1 MMAAETG
8 RLASVNP
15 ATGEVLASFEEHPP
29 AELDRALAEA
39 DAAQRAWRRR
49 SFGER
54 SRVLLG
60 AARLLRRRR
69 SEYARLATLE
79 MGKPVAEAEAEID
92 KCAWNCEFYA
102 EQGER
107 LLADEPV
114 RTQAQASYVA
124 YQPLGV
130 VLAIMPWNFPFW
142 QVLRFAAPALMA
154 GNGALLKHSPNVP
167 QCALAIERLLAEA
180 GAPAGLFRTLLV
192 GEGSVGEAT
201 ERLVADPRLRAVT
214 LTGSERA
221 GAAVGSAAGRSLKKC
236 VLELG
241 GSDPFIVLADA
252 DLSNLAEQAVRA
264 RFSNA
269 GQSCIAAKRFIVERT
284 VAEEFEQRLVDATAA
299 LAVGAPLDPATRV
312 GPLARAD
319 LRDALERQVEASQAL
334 GARVL
339 LGGHR
344 LDGRGWFFAPTVL
357 AGVTRDMPVFRQETF
372 GPVAAVVRAEDEET
386 AVDLANDTPYGLG
399 ASVWTR
405 DLDRAQR
412 LGRRIESGSL
422 FVNALVASDPRL
434 PFGGVKRSGYGR
446 ELAAPGIREFTNIR
460 TFWVQP
466 ADAAPPAVLTE

>member
-1 MMAAETG
+1 MAARE
-8 RLASVNP
+8 RLVSVNP
-15 ATGEVLASFEEHPP
+15 ATGVELASFDAHPP
-29 AELDRALAEA
+29 EALDRALAEA
-39 DAAQRAWRRR
+39 DAAQRSWRRTPL
-49 SFGER
+49 GER
-54 SRVLLG
+54 SRVLLE

-79 MGKPVAEAEAEID
+79 MGKPVVEAEAEVD

-102 EQGER
+102 EQAER

-114 RTQAQASYVA
+114 GTQAQASYVA
-124 YQPLGV
+124 YQPLGL

-154 GNGALLKHSPNVP
+154 GNGALLKHAPNVP
-167 QCALAIERLLAEA
+167 QCALAIEQLLAAA
-180 GAPAGLFRTLLV
+180 GAPPGLFRTLLV
-192 GEGSVGEAT
+192 GEASVGEAT
-201 ERLVADPRLRAVT
+201 GRLLADPRLRAVT

-221 GAAVGSAAGRSLKKC
+221 GAAVGAAAGRALKKC

-252 DLSNLAEQAVRA
+252 DLPHVAEQAARA
-264 RFSNA
+264 RFANA
-269 GQSCIAAKRFIVERT
+269 GQSCIAAKRFIVEQP

-299 LAVGAPLDPATRV
+299 LPVGDPLDPATRV

-319 LRDALERQVEASQAL
+319 LRDTLERQVEASRAL

-339 LGGHR
+339 LGGRR
-344 LDGRGWFFAPTVL
+344 LDGGGWFFAPTVL
-357 AGVTRDMPVFRQETF
+357 AGVTRDMAVFQQETF
-372 GPVAAVVRAEDEET
+372 GPVAAVIRAEDAEA
-386 AVDLANDTPYGLG
+386 AVELANDTPYGLG

-422 FVNALVASDPRL
+422 FVNATVASDPRL
-434 PFGGVKRSGYGR
+434 PFGGVKRSGHGR
-446 ELAAPGIREFTNIR
+446 ELAAAGIREFSNVR

-466 ADAAPPAVLTE
+466 SDAEPPAVLTE

>member
-1 MMAAETG
+1 MAARE

-15 ATGEVLASFEEHPP
+15 ATGEELASFDTHPP
-29 AELDRALAEA
+29 EALDRALAEA
-39 DAAQRAWRRR
+39 DTAQRSWRRTPV
-49 SFGER
+49 GER
-54 SRVLLG
+54 SRVLLE

-79 MGKPVAEAEAEID
+79 MGKPVVEAEAEVD

-102 EQGER
+102 EQAER

-114 RTQAQASYVA
+114 ATQARASYVA
-124 YQPLGV
+124 YQPLGL

-154 GNGALLKHSPNVP
+154 GNGALLKHAPNVP
-167 QCALAIERLLAEA
+167 QCALAIEQLLAAA
-180 GAPAGLFRTLLV
+180 GAPPGLFRTLLV
-192 GEGSVGEAT
+192 GEASVGEAT
-201 ERLVADPRLRAVT
+201 ERLLADPRLRAVT

-221 GAAVGSAAGRSLKKC
+221 GAAVGAAAGRALKKC

-252 DLSNLAEQAVRA
+252 DLPHVAEQAARA
-264 RFSNA
+264 RFANA
-269 GQSCIAAKRFIVERT
+269 GQSCIAAKRFIVEQP

-299 LAVGAPLDPATRV
+299 LPVGDPLDPATRV

-319 LRDALERQVEASQAL
+319 LRDTLERQVEASRAL

-339 LGGHR
+339 LGGRR
-344 LDGRGWFFAPTVL
+344 LDGGGWFFAPTVL
-357 AGVTRDMPVFRQETF
+357 AGVTRDMAVFQQETF
-372 GPVAAVVRAEDEET
+372 GPVAAVIRAEDAEA
-386 AVDLANDTPYGLG
+386 AVELANDTPYGLG

-422 FVNALVASDPRL
+422 FVNATVASDPRL
-434 PFGGVKRSGYGR
+434 PFGGVKRSGHGR
-446 ELAAPGIREFTNIR
+446 ELAAAGIREFSNVR

-466 ADAAPPAVLTE
+466 SDAEPPAVLTE